1 MMGDAQAC
9 HSFISVHHQRV
20 CHWVNRPDKD
30 HVWASFGPHTATIK
44 RHALYLNSG
53 HGGDLV
59 LMSLKQNTSFQFQPT
74 QALFQYDRTRKIQQ
88 KSHPVEAMLL
98 TAWLKTGD
106 NEPNRR
112 RVGYIAR

>member
-1 MMGDAQAC
+1 MRKHATLSLAYIIRGFVIGLID
-9 HSFISVHHQRV
+9 
-20 CHWVNRPDKD
+20 PT

-74 QALFQYDRTRKIQQ
+74 QALFQ
-88 KSHPVEAMLL
+88 
-98 TAWLKTGD
+98 
-106 NEPNRR
+106 
-112 RVGYIAR
+112 